1 MNGLIAVPV
10 YNESQTLATVIH
22 DLKGLFPVEN
32 LLFIDDGSHDGSGEI
47 LKTARV
53 AYLRHPVNLGY
64 EETLKTAMHY
74 TLAKKFSY
82 VVFFDADGQHR
93 IGDLENIINTFAE
106 GEYDF
111 ILGSRYKN
119 QKQQQFSLR
128 GLGTKVFSFLTTLY
142 THTRIT
148 DSTSGL
154 KLLSRDF
161 IPFVLGLPAED
172 MHAELIAALARHGAR
187 IHEVMIE
194 INPRIAGDSM
204 YSVGR
209 SLFYPAR
216 TLLCLVAGS
225 FLTKKEKLYEYP
237 K

>member
-1 MNGLIAVPV
+1 M
-10 YNESQTLATVIH
+10 Q
-22 DLKGLFPVEN
+22 
-32 LLFIDDGSHDGSGEI
+32 
-47 LKTARV
+47 
-53 AYLRHPVNLGY
+53 
-64 EETLKTAMHY
+64 Y
-74 TLAKKFSY
+74 TLAKNFSS

-106 GEYDF
+106 GNYDF

-119 QKQQQFSLR
+119 QNTQAFSLR
-128 GLGTKVFSFLTTLY
+128 VLGTKVFSFLTTLY

-161 IPFVLGLPAED
+161 IPCILDLPTED

-204 YSVGR
+204 YGFGK

-225 FLTKKEKLYEYP
+225 FLDKKGKIV
-237 K
+237 